1 MTNNL
6 ADHPFP
12 ADTELPSSADFLKA
26 QNDLQGIV
34 ENTNLIY
41 SRFFSREYHN
51 QVYIKPENLQI
62 TGAFKIRGAYYK
74 LNKLTAEEKQK
85 GLIASSAGNHAQG
98 VAYAAQKLGIKAT
111 IVMPKTTPLIK
122 VEATK
127 KYGAS
132 VMLYGDCY
140 DDASEKAVSLEKEQ
154 GYTFIHPFND
164 LDVITGQGT
173 IAMEILQQLNDI
185 DYIIAPI
192 GGGGLISGI
201 ALAAKMLKPGI
212 KIVGVEPEGAKSMQ
226 ASLELN
232 KIINLEK
239 VTTIAEGV
247 AVKRPGDLTFSII
260 KDYVDDI
267 ITVSDFE
274 VMEAFLLLLEKEK
287 LIGENAGVLSL
298 AALKKMKAAHKNIA
312 CVVSGGNIDVL
323 TISSLI
329 SRGLV
334 SRGRIFC
341 FSVELPDIPGQLL
354 NISEILA
361 RMNANVIK
369 LDHNQFKTLDRF
381 MQVQLEVTVET
392 NGHKHVGEI
401 IAELNK
407 GGYKVVKVV

>member
-1 MTNNL
+1 MTNL
-6 ADHPFP
+6 ANDSLSHDNFK
-12 ADTELPSSADFLKA
+12 PSLSDFFHAQRDLKEVI
-26 QNDLQGIV
+26 Q
-34 ENTNLIY
+34 NTNLIY
-41 SRFFSREYHN
+41 SKFFSNEYEN
-51 QVYIKPENLQI
+51 KIYIKPENLQT
-62 TGAFKIRGAYYK
+62 TGAFKIRGAYFK
-74 LNKLTAEEKQK
+74 LKKLTAYDQAK

-98 VAYAAQKLGIKAT
+98 VAYAAHKLGISAT

-127 KYGAS
+127 KYGAT
-132 VMLYGDCY
+132 VLLYGDCY
-140 DDASEKAVSLEKEQ
+140 DDAFDKARSLEEEK
-154 GYTFIHPFND
+154 GYTFVHPFND
-164 LDVITGQGT
+164 FDIITGQGT
-173 IAMEILQQLNDI
+173 IALEIIQQLDDV
-185 DYIIAPI
+185 DYIIVPI

-212 KIVGVEPEGAKSMQ
+212 KIIGVEPDGANSMK
-226 ASLELN
+226 ASLEMN
-232 KIINLEK
+232 KIINLDK

-247 AVKRPGDLTFSII
+247 AVKKPGDITFPLI

-298 AALKKMKAAHKNIA
+298 AALKKLKAVNKNIA
-312 CVVSGGNIDVL
+312 CIVSGGNIDVL
-323 TISSLI
+323 TISSMI

-354 NISEILA
+354 NISEVLA
-361 RMNANVIK
+361 KMNANVIK
-369 LDHNQFKTLDRF
+369 LEHNQFKTLDRF

-392 NGHKHVGEI
+392 NGHKHVQEI
-401 IAELNK
+401 ISELNK
-407 GGYKVVKVV
+407 AGYNVIKVV